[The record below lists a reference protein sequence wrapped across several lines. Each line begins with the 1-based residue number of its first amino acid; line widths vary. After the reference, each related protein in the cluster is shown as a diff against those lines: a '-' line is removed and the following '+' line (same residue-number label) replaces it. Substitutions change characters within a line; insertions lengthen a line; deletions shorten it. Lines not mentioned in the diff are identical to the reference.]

1 MRSGVQKSKRS
12 ATDWLNRAE
21 SLRELIRTHATEADR
36 IRHLPNEVASAFAA
50 HQLYRLGAPIAI
62 GGADA
67 DPTTQMRVIEEV
79 SRSDGSAG
87 WNLMIGIE
95 TFALVGPSMA
105 TCAEVVADPGVI
117 MASST
122 AAVGEARPCE
132 GGWLI
137 NGQWQFASGVHNAH
151 VFGATVRKI
160 NEDNESDDVRYYAI
174 LPKGRFEIVDTWH
187 VSGLRGSGSHDV
199 RIVDQV
205 VADTH
210 VVATLGHG
218 DMPSNQLSIPL
229 NVRLTFNKIAVA
241 LGIARAAIEAF
252 IELAHGKTPRFA
264 NKKLKDRPFAQRQ
277 LAKAEARIRAH
288 RAAVYEHTERVTEIC
303 YRGDRLSDEDIAIA
317 HLLASEATTGCVYVV
332 ESLLEAAGTS
342 ANYLGHP
349 LEKHARDIR
358 VVRQHTT
365 VSPQHIDHIGQAL
378 IGNGLHGFLRG
389 V

>member
-1 MRSGVQKSKRS
+1 MSSSEGSTIDWIGRAKSLD
-12 ATDWLNRAE
+12 T
-21 SLRELIRTHATEADR
+21 LIRAHLTEADR
-36 IRHLPNEVASAFAA
+36 IRHLPNEVATAFAA
-50 HQLYRLGAPIAI
+50 NQLYRLGAPKAI
-62 GGADA
+62 GGTDA
-67 DPTTQMRVIEEV
+67 EPITQMQVIEEV
-79 SRSDGSAG
+79 SRADGSAG

-105 TCAEVVADPGVI
+105 SCKEIVADPSVI

-122 AAVGEARPCE
+122 AAVGEARQCE
-132 GGWLI
+132 GGWII
-137 NGQWQFASGVHNAH
+137 NGQWQFVSGVHNAH

-160 NEDNESDDVRYYAI
+160 NEQDESDDVRYYAI
-174 LPKGRFEIVDTWH
+174 LPKGRFDIVDTWH

-199 RIVDQV
+199 RIVNQT

-241 LGIARAAIEAF
+241 LGIARAAIDAF

-264 NKKLKDRPFAQRQ
+264 NRKLKDRPFAQRQ
-277 LAKAEARIRAH
+277 LAKAEARLRGH
-288 RAAVYEHTERVTEIC
+288 HAAVYEHTEHVTRVC

-349 LEKHARDIR
+349 LEKLARDIR
-358 VVRQHTT
+358 VIRQHTT

-378 IGNGLHGFLRG
+378 IGNGLNGFLRG

>member
-1 MRSGVQKSKRS
+1 MQKTNDI
-12 ATDWLNRAE
+12 AIDWLARAV
-21 SLRELIRTHATEADR
+21 SLRELIRSHADEAER
-36 IRHLPNEVASAFAA
+36 SRHLPNEVASAFATNR
-50 HQLYRLGAPIAI
+50 LYRLGAPTSI
-62 GGADA
+62 GGADE
-67 DPTTQMRVIEEV
+67 DPTIQMQVIEEV

-95 TFALVGPSMA
+95 TFALVGPSLA
-105 TCAEVVADPGVI
+105 TCADVVADPNVI

-122 AAVGEARPCE
+122 AAVGDARPCD

-160 NEDNESDDVRYYAI
+160 SDRGETDDVRYYAI
-174 LPKGRFEIVDTWH
+174 LPAGQFEIVDTWH

-205 VADTH
+205 AADTH

-241 LGIARAAIEAF
+241 LGIARAAIDAF
-252 IELAHGKTPRFA
+252 IDLAHGKTPRFA
-264 NKKLKDRPFAQRQ
+264 YKKLKDRPFAQRQ

-288 RAAVYEHTERVTEIC
+288 RAAVYDHTERVTQVC

-332 ESLLEAAGTS
+332 ETLLEAAGTS
-342 ANYLGHP
+342 ANFLGHP
-349 LEKHARDIR
+349 LEKLARDIR
-358 VVRQHTT
+358 VIRQHTT

>member
-1 MRSGVQKSKRS
+1 MKKSKRG
-12 ATDWLNRAE
+12 AIDWLSRAE
-21 SLRELIRTHATEADR
+21 SLGEVIRAHATQADQ
-36 IRHLPNEVASAFAA
+36 IRHLPNEVAAAFAA

-67 DPTTQMRVIEEV
+67 EPTTQMRVIEEV

-105 TCAEVVADPGVI
+105 TCKEIVADPSVI

-160 NEDNESDDVRYYAI
+160 NEHGESDEVRYYAI

-277 LAKAEARIRAH
+277 LAKAEARIRGH

-303 YRGDRLSDEDIAIA
+303 YRGDRLSDENIAIA